1 MRTTA
6 FDQVRGTLGW
16 PSGIDGR
23 GLRNQIVKNLES
35 GMDLSKAR
43 QLYAQAVKEDR
54 PDGTIVWSGTGI
66 GVVNEI
72 KPAAVSDPF
81 GGSIRPYVSICD
93 IPTVAYRRLGN
104 RHGAS

>member
-16 PSGIDGR
+16 PSGVDGR
-23 GLRNQIVKNLES
+23 GLRNQIVKNIES
-35 GMDLSKAR
+35 GMALPEAR
-43 QLYAQAVKEDR
+43 QFYAQAVKEDK

-66 GVVNEI
+66 GLVNEI

-81 GGSIRPYVSICD
+81 DGSLRIYVFIHD
-93 IPTVAYRRLGN
+93 ISLLPAGV
-104 RHGAS
+104 